1 MELRQ
6 LRQFYEVCR
15 QGSFSAA
22 GERLYMTQ
30 QAVGKSMKQLEDE
43 LGVVLF
49 IRIKTGVSLTP
60 QGKYLE
66 SRCET
71 LFEFVQETEDQIQQ
85 IGAECPLRTR
95 IFLPDAIAHGLASSK
110 ELFFSTPFIDCRIV
124 RNDMDEG
131 CLFENE
137 TDALISVNSIQNDE
151 LMTYPLLNIP
161 FCVVYPAGEELFT
174 KKELTLRSFR
184 QQTLILKKEWTHVQE
199 RLTSAFRDQNVKV
212 KETIL
217 ADSIAEGLALAAAG
231 KGLFLLPEMD
241 YEASGD
247 EKIQMIPLKKRS
259 FSLNLYY
266 IYRKNDNCQKEILRV
281 YEFLKIRLL
290 H

>member
-66 SRCET
+66 SRCVT
-71 LFEFVQETEDQIQQ
+71 LFDFIKETEDQIQQ

-95 IFLPDAIAHGLASSK
+95 ISLPEAIAHGLESSK
-110 ELFFSTPFIDCRIV
+110 DLFTQTPFIDCTVV
-124 RNDMDEG
+124 RNDMTQT
-131 CLFENE
+131 CLFEQEADADQCRSGAERGADDLSALKYPVLRGLPGRGGAVLEKGAHTAQLPAADPDLKARMVACAGALNE
-137 TDALISVNSIQNDE
+137 
-151 LMTYPLLNIP
+151 
-161 FCVVYPAGEELFT
+161 CVSGSECKAQGDPVRRFDRGGHSDGGRRARPVSAARDG
-174 KKELTLRSFR
+174 LRGFR
-184 QQTLILKKEWTHVQE
+184 Q
-199 RLTSAFRDQNVKV
+199 
-212 KETIL
+212 
-217 ADSIAEGLALAAAG
+217 
-231 KGLFLLPEMD
+231 
-241 YEASGD
+241 
-247 EKIQMIPLKKRS
+247 
-259 FSLNLYY
+259 
-266 IYRKNDNCQKEILRV
+266 
-281 YEFLKIRLL
+281 
-290 H
+290 